1 LALRLMKQSVKS
13 NLKGGKVMRKTL
25 ILLALFSLTLLFKC
39 FDAQAL
45 LLEFKNDK
53 ALDSWKPVGGE
64 WQVKNGLLEGKTTG
78 YQDLMLNV
86 AGVAGWTD
94 YTFEVKG
101 KLTAG
106 RIWGMCFRYVDTS
119 TNYRIN
125 LYDDLDATN
134 NFYVYKRVSGAFS
147 EVFKVGV
154 GKIEKEEWHT
164 IKLTVE
170 DNLIMVYL
178 DGDLKI
184 ETKDAAGVIKEGGI
198 ALEGETG
205 TAFLVEYVKIDGKG
219 IPATAIDPKSKIASF
234 WGEVKTK

>member
-1 LALRLMKQSVKS
+1 
-13 NLKGGKVMRKTL
+13 MRKL
-25 ILLALFSLTLLFKC
+25 VILFVVFVLAVLFIS

-154 GKIEKEEWHT
+154 GKIEKDDWHI
-164 IKLTVE
+164 IKLKVE
-170 DNLIMVYL
+170 GNSIMVYL

-184 ETKDAAGVIKEGGI
+184 ETQDASGVIKEGGI

-205 TAFLVEYVKIDGKG
+205 TTFLVEYVKIDGKG
-219 IPATAIDPKSKIASF
+219 IPATAVDPKSKLASL
-234 WGEVKTK
+234 WGEVKIK

>member
-1 LALRLMKQSVKS
+1 MELKSMKQL
-13 NLKGGKVMRKTL
+13 LKNNSEGGTVMRKTL
-25 ILLALFSLTLLFKC
+25 ILLAVFGLFVWVMS
-39 FDAQAL
+39 FDASAL

-64 WQVKNGLLEGKTTG
+64 WQVKGGLLEGKTTG

-86 AGVAGWTD
+86 SGVANWTD

-134 NFYVYKRVSGAFS
+134 NFYIYKRVSGAFS

-154 GKIEKEEWHT
+154 GKIEKDEWHT
-164 IKLTVE
+164 IKLTIE
-170 DNLIMVYL
+170 GSSMMVYL
-178 DGDLKI
+178 DGVLKI
-184 ETKDAAGVIKEGGI
+184 ETKDNANVIDEGGI
-198 ALEGETG
+198 ALQGETG

-219 IPATAIDPKSKIASF
+219 IPATAVDPKSKIASL